1 MNQWFQLSFYDPFM
15 VAGTCAVLMFSC
27 LHYGFRRGLK
37 QTENRGHGSAL
48 IDEACLAILGLLLA
62 FCFAAAYG
70 KLDTR
75 NEKIFDDANALRVL
89 HFRCQLLPDKYR
101 EKLQP
106 LILDAVQ
113 KRVSLVKLEPTIEN
127 ARAIDSRLRI
137 NEADMVAIIEKI
149 ARDESTKDLAALLM
163 DACNDTIMGHE
174 ARLAAVVSHVPM
186 PVIALLILVASIS
199 TYLIGRAEA
208 LTGRLR
214 RRTITLVL
222 IVSAIVYVTLDLEQ
236 PLGGFIRTNHAPI
249 MRLAE
254 SMGIKI

>member
-1 MNQWFQLSFYDPFM
+1 MSQWFQVSFYDPFM
-15 VAGTCAVLMFSC
+15 VAGICAVLMFFS
-27 LHYGFRRGLK
+27 LHYGFRSGLK
-37 QTENRGHGSAL
+37 QTESRGHGSAL

-75 NEKIFDDANALRVL
+75 NEKIFEDANALRVL
-89 HFRCQLLPDKYR
+89 HFRCQLLPDKHR

-106 LILDAVQ
+106 LVFDAVRE
-113 KRVSLVKLEPTIEN
+113 RVSLVNMEPTIEN
-127 ARAIDSRLRI
+127 ARALDTRLRAH
-137 NEADMVAIIEKI
+137 EAAMVAVVEKI
-149 ARDESTKDLAALLM
+149 ARDESTKDVAASLM

-174 ARLAAVVSHVPM
+174 ARLAAVVNHVPM

-208 LTGRLR
+208 ESGRLR

-222 IVSAIVYVTLDLEQ
+222 IVSAIVHVTLDLEQ
-236 PLGGFIRTNHAPI
+236 PLGGFIRTNHAPT

-254 SMGIKI
+254 IMGIKT